1 MKSFHLSPGLMYGK
15 NPGSG
20 RLSRLDEVLAVMFL
34 LGCAVYLSIW
44 LLGVYV
50 YQLPMAILLAIPAA
64 LLFLYGCATC
74 ARRFGMLRELVVM
87 ALLGYL
93 GMLMGLMADY
103 GELGLLA
110 LSNELCRV
118 PLGSGW
124 MGWRDKF
131 VQAPW
136 THVGMFIG
144 CNLGGCWRRR
154 LFAHSSSRQLL
165 LGILALSNVGMLL
178 GMSLSHNLFPP
189 PDDNL
194 ARQLLQMP
202 IQMSLLMAGAMLVFR
217 EGALYLCKAM
227 AVPHSSQVMRRC

>member
-1 MKSFHLSPGLMYGK
+1 MKSLGIPLELVHGK
-15 NPGSG
+15 YPGSDS
-20 RLSRLDEVLAVMFL
+20 LSLLYEVLGVMFL
-34 LGCAVYLSIW
+34 LGSAVYLSMR
-44 LLGVYV
+44 LLGVYI
-50 YQLPMAILLAIPAA
+50 YQLQMAALLLIPAA

-124 MGWRDKF
+124 MGWGEKF

-136 THVGMFIG
+136 THAGMFIG
-144 CNLGGCWRRR
+144 CNLGGCWRR
-154 LFAHSSSRQLL
+154 LFIHSSSRQLL
-165 LGILALSNVGMLL
+165 LGILVLSNVGMLL
-178 GMSLSHNLFPP
+178 GMWLSHHLFVP
-189 PDDNL
+189 PDDNF
-194 ARQLLQMP
+194 AWQLLQMP
-202 IQMSLLMAGAMLVFR
+202 IQMSVSMALAMMVVR
-217 EGALYLCKAM
+217 EGALYLCKM
-227 AVPHSSQVMRRC
+227 AVLKHSLMIAR